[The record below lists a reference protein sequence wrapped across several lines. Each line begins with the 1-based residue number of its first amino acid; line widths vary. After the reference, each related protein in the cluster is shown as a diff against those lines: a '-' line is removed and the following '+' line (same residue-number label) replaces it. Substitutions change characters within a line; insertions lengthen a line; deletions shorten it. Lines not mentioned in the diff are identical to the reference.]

1 MTVSP
6 TAPAPSGGAAA
17 PPIPPRQPPLAVVNG
32 AAGAPSSRPLGAGAP
47 ATAARRR
54 PPRAWR
60 PLRCPRSTAPR
71 VASSA
76 MSTNVRVPRRS
87 ALPPSRALRHNR
99 RRNWPQHPRR
109 AAPSRDAAGA
119 QNALTGA
126 RAAAVQSG
134 LNRNG
139 SSHLPKSARV
149 SPAPCAKR
157 GPQTH
162 LAPKR
167 ARSFSNALLI
177 AMRRRSP
184 GVRPRTR
191 DGLVRGGVVLWSDVV
206 DGSAGAACL
215 SEDAAM
221 CAVGC
226 SDGAL
231 YLFGGGGTRLLPP
244 LMLGAP
250 ITHAECSISPVADAA
265 RADAG
270 PERLLLV
277 ICADGSLRLWE
288 TTAMRL
294 VLAESVRPALSSM
307 ALGAHSATPSLP
319 QIEHCAIGK
328 GGAPLLVLSLA
339 PGQIVARAHDDG
351 GGAMQAF
358 TWQHEMR
365 CWLRIADTRFV
376 LSEFFSLLDSVPLDP
391 FLSKGATDAPKHRS
405 PSCRLDARAPRPR
418 RPRRR
423 RAGAAGPLSASA
435 RCSCAVTRPP
445 GKADAMEAGCSRRA
459 HLEDR
464 IASAVAIESSSEFV
478 HWLRPLRAPP
488 RRFAEGGVPH
498 RGRRLARARPVRTS
512 SRRADRGT
520 NRERERAR
528 SRNRQPQCRGS
539 RGGLRGSG
547 GARPEQAPA
556 CGRRLAFASNR
567 ALQPVIRHME
577 ARMVE
582 GGL

>member
-1 MTVSP
+1 
-6 TAPAPSGGAAA
+6 
-17 PPIPPRQPPLAVVNG
+17 
-32 AAGAPSSRPLGAGAP
+32 
-47 ATAARRR
+47 
-54 PPRAWR
+54 
-60 PLRCPRSTAPR
+60 
-71 VASSA
+71 
-76 MSTNVRVPRRS
+76 
-87 ALPPSRALRHNR
+87 
-99 RRNWPQHPRR
+99 
-109 AAPSRDAAGA
+109 AAGA

-126 RAAAVQSG
+126 RAAA
-134 LNRNG
+134 
-139 SSHLPKSARV
+139 AV
-149 SPAPCAKR
+149 SPAESKWIVTPPEERPCLTRTVRETRAADAFGAETSALVLECALNR
-157 GPQTH
+157 DE
-162 LAPKR
+162 AP
-167 ARSFSNALLI
+167 I
-177 AMRRRSP
+177 P

-191 DGLVRGGVVLWSDVV
+191 VMVSRGGVVLWSDVV

-339 PGQIVARAHDDG
+339 PGQIVACAHDDG

-376 LSEFFSLLDSVPLDP
+376 LSEFFSLLGSVPLDP
-391 FLSKGATDAPKHRS
+391 F
-405 PSCRLDARAPRPR
+405 
-418 RPRRR
+418 
-423 RAGAAGPLSASA
+423 
-435 RCSCAVTRPP
+435 
-445 GKADAMEAGCSRRA
+445 
-459 HLEDR
+459 
-464 IASAVAIESSSEFV
+464 
-478 HWLRPLRAPP
+478 
-488 RRFAEGGVPH
+488 
-498 RGRRLARARPVRTS
+498 
-512 SRRADRGT
+512 
-520 NRERERAR
+520 
-528 SRNRQPQCRGS
+528 
-539 RGGLRGSG
+539 
-547 GARPEQAPA
+547 
-556 CGRRLAFASNR
+556 
-567 ALQPVIRHME
+567 
-577 ARMVE
+577 
-582 GGL
+582 